1 MQYKYIVLTNTTIG
15 TFMALLDSNIV
26 LISLPTIIRDLPGTT
41 TVEGIWIILGYVLVT
56 ASLLLTIGRLA
67 DLYGRV
73 RLYNLGFA
81 VFTIGSG
88 LCSLSPNGQSLVLFR
103 LVQGIGAGL
112 LFANSAAILT
122 DAFPVAERGRALGL
136 NQVAGTGGALIGLVA
151 GGVLTAY
158 LGWQSIFWINVPVG
172 VFATLWA
179 YLRLKELGAR
189 PGRGKLDP
197 AGNLLF
203 SGGLS
208 LALLGVTLGAI
219 SGWAAVDLVML
230 LAGIACLVAFV
241 PVERVVPSA
250 MMDLALFRNR
260 AFSAGVLSNLLASTA
275 RGAVGL
281 VLVFYFQGA
290 LGLDALNA
298 GLLLIPFSL
307 AFVSIGPLSGY
318 LSDKYGPRGF
328 TTGGLLISAAS
339 YVWFATLP
347 YGVSYSILVMPM
359 ILAGIGGGL
368 FIAPNVASIM
378 NSVPVVRRGVAADA
392 VSPPMVLFAKD
403 ILEPEFLSMRPDTTL
418 LGAAKSMADRRQG
431 FVIVAS
437 PEGRPIGIVTEW
449 DILAK
454 VVAAGRDPATVR
466 LEELMTR
473 PLVFVDAG
481 EGIDRV
487 AEIMAEK
494 GIRRVLVEKDG
505 RVLGVIRNQTIV
517 RRMRD
522 YIDSI
527 SAQIAR
533 AQLPP
538 L

>member
-378 NSVPVVRRGVAADA
+378 NSVPVVRRGVAAGM
-392 VSPPMVLFAKD
+392 S
-403 ILEPEFLSMRPDTTL
+403 STTI
-418 LGAAKSMADRRQG
+418 S
-431 FVIVAS
+431 
-437 PEGRPIGIVTEW
+437 
-449 DILAK
+449 
-454 VVAAGRDPATVR
+454 
-466 LEELMTR
+466 EL
-473 PLVFVDAG
+473 
-481 EGIDRV
+481 
-487 AEIMAEK
+487 
-494 GIRRVLVEKDG
+494 
-505 RVLGVIRNQTIV
+505 
-517 RRMRD
+517 
-522 YIDSI
+522 
-527 SAQIAR
+527 
-533 AQLPP
+533 
-538 L
+538 

>member
-1 MQYKYIVLTNTTIG
+1 MQYKYVVLTNTTIG

-179 YLRLKELGAR
+179 YLRLKELRAR

-203 SGGLS
+203 SGG
-208 LALLGVTLGAI
+208 
-219 SGWAAVDLVML
+219 
-230 LAGIACLVAFV
+230 
-241 PVERVVPSA
+241 
-250 MMDLALFRNR
+250 
-260 AFSAGVLSNLLASTA
+260 
-275 RGAVGL
+275 
-281 VLVFYFQGA
+281 
-290 LGLDALNA
+290 
-298 GLLLIPFSL
+298 
-307 AFVSIGPLSGY
+307 

-378 NSVPVVRRGVAADA
+378 NSVPVVRRGVAAGMSSTLFNVGFLVSLGLAFAIMASRMPLPVMQAIFAGLPVPQGQLEVGAFMDA
-392 VSPPMVLFAKD
+392 FHQIFAV
-403 ILEPEFLSMRPDTTL
+403 IAAISLV
-418 LGAAKSMADRRQG
+418 GAIPTSIPRRAR
-431 FVIVAS
+431 V
-437 PEGRPIGIVTEW
+437 E
-449 DILAK
+449 
-454 VVAAGRDPATVR
+454 TV
-466 LEELMTR
+466 
-473 PLVFVDAG
+473 AG
-481 EGIDRV
+481 E
-487 AEIMAEK
+487 
-494 GIRRVLVEKDG
+494 
-505 RVLGVIRNQTIV
+505 
-517 RRMRD
+517 
-522 YIDSI
+522 
-527 SAQIAR
+527 
-533 AQLPP
+533 
-538 L
+538 

>member
-172 VFATLWA
+172 VFATVWA
-179 YLRLKELGAR
+179 YTRLKELGPH
-189 PGRGKLDP
+189 PGREKLDP

-203 SGGLS
+203 
-208 LALLGVTLGAI
+208 AGV
-219 SGWAAVDLVML
+219 
-230 LAGIACLVAFV
+230 ACLVAFV
-241 PVERVVPSA
+241 PIERVVPSP
-250 MMDLALFRNR
+250 MMDLALFRNGV
-260 AFSAGVLSNLLASTA
+260 FSAGVLSNLLASTA

-290 LGLDALNA
+290 LGLDALTA

-307 AFVSIGPLSGY
+307 AFVSIGPLSWY
-318 LSDKYGPRGF
+318 LSDRYGPRFF
-328 TTGGLLISAAS
+328 TTGGLLVSAAS
-339 YVWFATLP
+339 YIWFAALP
-347 YGVSYSILVMPM
+347 YQVPYTILVFPM

-378 NSVPVVRRGVAADA
+378 NSVPVVRRGVAAGMSATLFNVGFLVSLGLAFAIMASRMPLPVMQAIFAGLPVPHGQLEVGAFMDAFHQIFYVIAAISLVGAISASIRRRMPADA
-392 VSPPMVLFAKD
+392 V
-403 ILEPEFLSMRPDTTL
+403 
-418 LGAAKSMADRRQG
+418 
-431 FVIVAS
+431 
-437 PEGRPIGIVTEW
+437 GIE
-449 DILAK
+449 
-454 VVAAGRDPATVR
+454 
-466 LEELMTR
+466 
-473 PLVFVDAG
+473 
-481 EGIDRV
+481 
-487 AEIMAEK
+487 
-494 GIRRVLVEKDG
+494 
-505 RVLGVIRNQTIV
+505 
-517 RRMRD
+517 
-522 YIDSI
+522 
-527 SAQIAR
+527 
-533 AQLPP
+533 
-538 L
+538 

>member
-112 LFANSAAILT
+112 LFADSAAILT
-122 DAFPVAERGRALGL
+122 DGFPVAERG
-136 NQVAGTGGALIGLVA
+136 
-151 GGVLTAY
+151 
-158 LGWQSIFWINVPVG
+158 P
-172 VFATLWA
+172 
-179 YLRLKELGAR
+179 
-189 PGRGKLDP
+189 
-197 AGNLLF
+197 
-203 SGGLS
+203 
-208 LALLGVTLGAI
+208 LLGVTLGAI

-307 AFVSIGPLSGY
+307 AFVSI
-318 LSDKYGPRGF
+318 
-328 TTGGLLISAAS
+328 
-339 YVWFATLP
+339 
-347 YGVSYSILVMPM
+347 
-359 ILAGIGGGL
+359 
-368 FIAPNVASIM
+368 
-378 NSVPVVRRGVAADA
+378 
-392 VSPPMVLFAKD
+392 
-403 ILEPEFLSMRPDTTL
+403 
-418 LGAAKSMADRRQG
+418 
-431 FVIVAS
+431 
-437 PEGRPIGIVTEW
+437 
-449 DILAK
+449 
-454 VVAAGRDPATVR
+454 
-466 LEELMTR
+466 
-473 PLVFVDAG
+473 
-481 EGIDRV
+481 
-487 AEIMAEK
+487 
-494 GIRRVLVEKDG
+494 
-505 RVLGVIRNQTIV
+505 
-517 RRMRD
+517 
-522 YIDSI
+522 
-527 SAQIAR
+527 
-533 AQLPP
+533 
-538 L
+538 

>member
-1 MQYKYIVLTNTTIG
+1 MQYKYVVLTNTTIG

-73 RLYNLGFA
+73 RLYNIGFA

-172 VFATLWA
+172 VFATIWA
-179 YLRLKELGAR
+179 YTRLKELGPQA
-189 PGRGKLDP
+189 GSKKLDP

-203 SGGLS
+203 AGGLS

-219 SGWAAVDLVML
+219 SGWATIDLIML
-230 LAGIACLVAFV
+230 FAGVACLVAFV
-241 PVERVVPSA
+241 PIERVVPSP

-260 AFSAGVLSNLLASTA
+260 AFSAGVVSNLLASTA

-290 LGLDALNA
+290 LGLDALTA
-298 GLLLIPFSL
+298 GVLLIPFSL
-307 AFVSIGPLSGY
+307 AFVSIGPVSGY

-328 TTGGLLISAAS
+328 TTAGLLISAAS

-347 YGVSYSILVMPM
+347 YGASYSILVLPM

-378 NSVPVVRRGVAADA
+378 NSVPVVRRGVAAGMSSTLFNVGFLVSLGLAFAIMASRMPLAVMQAIFAGLPVPQGQLEVGAFMDAFHQIFYVIAAISLVGAISASIRRRMPADA
-392 VSPPMVLFAKD
+392 VD
-403 ILEPEFLSMRPDTTL
+403 IE
-418 LGAAKSMADRRQG
+418 
-431 FVIVAS
+431 
-437 PEGRPIGIVTEW
+437 
-449 DILAK
+449 
-454 VVAAGRDPATVR
+454 
-466 LEELMTR
+466 
-473 PLVFVDAG
+473 
-481 EGIDRV
+481 
-487 AEIMAEK
+487 
-494 GIRRVLVEKDG
+494 
-505 RVLGVIRNQTIV
+505 
-517 RRMRD
+517 
-522 YIDSI
+522 
-527 SAQIAR
+527 
-533 AQLPP
+533 
-538 L
+538 

>member
-158 LGWQSIFWINVPVG
+158 LGWQSIFWNNVPVG

-378 NSVPVVRRGVAADA
+378 NSVPVVRRGVAAGMSSTLFNVGFLVSLGLAFAIMASRMPLPVMQAIFAGLPVPQGQLEVGAFMDA
-392 VSPPMVLFAKD
+392 FHQIFAV
-403 ILEPEFLSMRPDTTL
+403 IAAISLV
-418 LGAAKSMADRRQG
+418 GAIPTSIPRRAR
-431 FVIVAS
+431 V
-437 PEGRPIGIVTEW
+437 E
-449 DILAK
+449 
-454 VVAAGRDPATVR
+454 TV
-466 LEELMTR
+466 
-473 PLVFVDAG
+473 AG
-481 EGIDRV
+481 E
-487 AEIMAEK
+487 
-494 GIRRVLVEKDG
+494 
-505 RVLGVIRNQTIV
+505 
-517 RRMRD
+517 
-522 YIDSI
+522 
-527 SAQIAR
+527 
-533 AQLPP
+533 
-538 L
+538 